1 MNSEDEFATNL
12 NPFDPSRK
20 FPTQAEP
27 SSDDTNGQTEDFRTS
42 ANDPDGT
49 FDGPHENT
57 KHVGAV
63 EIPTAKF
70 PNKIGRYEIKKLLGR
85 GGFGSVYLAQDEQL
99 KWT

>member
-12 NPFDPSRK
+12 SPLDPSRK
-20 FPTQAEP
+20 VPTQAEP

-63 EIPTAKF
+63 ELPTAKL
-70 PNKIGRYEIKKLLGR
+70 PKKIGRYR
-85 GGFGSVYLAQDEQL
+85 
-99 KWT
+99 